1 MTSYRQP
8 THRNREHG
16 GGTLY
21 RVTDPFYAQPG
32 LNVEIYADRTASLPV
47 VEGDADFYLELARAA
62 PGPALELGCG
72 TGRVAL
78 QLARAGIQVTG
89 LDISEPMLTVAAEA
103 LARQPAE
110 VSRRAAFVR
119 GDMTDFDLGRKFG
132 LIYIAFRSFM
142 MLTAPQDQR
151 RCLEA
156 SRRHLAPGGIVAVDL
171 FDPLLDRLDPG
182 PLPQAWTPMGNFPHP
197 VTWNLVRIEV
207 ADRMN
212 DPLAQV
218 FEETWRFTEVDK
230 RGYVLRQ
237 EEEVL
242 RMRWTYRHE
251 MRYLLELAGFEVVA
265 EYSDYFKSPPAYG
278 KEQIWVARKP
288 TVTA

>member
-1 MTSYRQP
+1 M
-8 THRNREHG
+8 
-16 GGTLY
+16 
-21 RVTDPFYAQPG
+21 TDPFYARPG
-32 LNVEIYADRTASLPV
+32 LNVEVYAGRAASLPV
-47 VEGDADFYLELARAA
+47 VDGDAGFYLELARVA

-78 QLARAGIQVTG
+78 HLAREGIDVTG
-89 LDISEPMLTVAAEA
+89 LDISEPMLGAAVAA
-103 LARQPAE
+103 LSRQPASVRE
-110 VSRRAAFVR
+110 RATFVR
-119 GDMTDFDLGRKFG
+119 GDMTDFDLGCEFG
-132 LIYIAFRSFM
+132 LVYAAFRSFM
-142 MLTAPQDQR
+142 MLTAPEDQR
-151 RCLEA
+151 RCLDAA
-156 SRRHLAPGGIVAVDL
+156 SRHLAPGGILAVNL

-182 PLPQAWTPMGNFPHP
+182 PLPNAWTPMGNFPHP
-197 VTWNLVRIEV
+197 ETWNLVRIEV

-218 FEETWRFTEVDK
+218 FEETWRFTEVDR

-242 RMRWTYRHE
+242 RMRWTYRYE

-265 EYSDYFKSPPAYG
+265 GYSDYFKAPPAYG

-288 TVTA
+288 TMTA